1 LIVDDLGFIVASY
14 AITLAAVGLFAWSV
28 VRRSRR
34 LAEQVPPEDRPW
46 T

>member
-1 LIVDDLGFIVASY
+1 MDDLGFILASY
-14 AITLAAVGLFAWSV
+14 AVTLVGVGSFAWSI

-34 LAEQVPPEDRPW
+34 MAKQVPPEDRPW

>member
-1 LIVDDLGFIVASY
+1 MDDLGFILASY
-14 AITLAAVGLFAWSV
+14 AVTLAAVGLFAWSV

-34 LAEQVPPEDRPW
+34 LAEKVRPEDRPW